1 MHSPSRGRRGRRLIA
16 VATVIATGAL
26 IPVVGSG
33 AAAVAQPA
41 APQGGSPAAAAKP
54 VQVTLVT
61 GDQVSVSTAAD
72 GRQSATI
79 TPAPGNPKTFQTVT
93 DPDGDLHVY
102 PASAF
107 SGLGAK
113 TLDQR
118 LFNVSQLLRDG
129 QADSEHDSLPVIV
142 SYDDEPSRTTLGK
155 RADRLPGSERGLVL
169 DRVDMAALHVDKSEA
184 ASFWKAAEPRTAAN
198 GRAAAAGSGVARIWY
213 DAPAKVSLDKSVPQ
227 IHAPE
232 AWAAGFDGTGTKVA
246 VLDTGID
253 LNHADVKDR
262 VVGSKSFVDTATVQ
276 DGHGHGTHVASTIA
290 GSGADSAGRLK
301 GVAPGAELLIGK
313 VLSDNGSG
321 PNSASIAGME
331 WAVDQGAD
339 IVSMS
344 LGDDEGTADD
354 PMSQAVERL
363 SATSDSLFV
372 VAAGNAGPGASTVG
386 SPGAAPSALTV
397 GAVDRTDALAG
408 FSSRGP
414 VGEDQAIKPDI
425 TAPGVDIVAAR
436 AAGTAMGTVVDAHYT
451 SASGTSMAT
460 PHVAGA
466 AAILAQR
473 HPDWAGARIKAELTS
488 HTTPSATYTVQEQGN
503 GRVDVAASLDAEV
516 DLSSPVD
523 FGMTWFQ
530 NSRPYEKLTR
540 TLTVS
545 NPTDTATT
553 VKLSAHTATGT
564 LAAGALTFGEDAVT
578 LTAGGS
584 TDVPVTL
591 DPNLLEPATYSGQI
605 TATTDSGATATSALG
620 FTKEAESYGLTV
632 GLHGRD
638 GAAPDSGLVVAM
650 GLDNDYYETFPV
662 ARQSSLELRV
672 PQGSYALFGAI
683 GTGDLGFRGGFSDA
697 YDLFSLPDVKV
708 AGEPVEVAVDATKA
722 TDFRL
727 DVSGDKRPRVNSGY
741 AHTLRRTTA
750 DGRSVAVSLEG
761 DAFMTTGHLGAIPAA
776 KPSSGKLVTSFYH
789 RERAPLMTAE
799 VTGRGGFTLT
809 PRTYEQFARFEGDR
823 TLTLVDVGRGSPEEV
838 AGADVK
844 GKVALVHYDAH
855 VVVEAAELLE
865 AAGAAAILQAPV
877 TDRAVYAVL
886 GEGLTI
892 PLAVLDHKDGTRLS
906 ARLAA
911 AGKSPVR
918 MTLHGDKESAFAYG
932 GQWDFEDTIPA
943 DLTVRAR
950 RGDFAKVTNV
960 FHGYGTEQVSS
971 YQQQVWS
978 GATSRLVVRVPEA
991 LLRGHQ
997 RDDYTYAK
1005 AGQAYR
1011 QGVGSSQYGA
1021 QMFGRTET
1029 YRPGRPVTEEWF
1041 APALRPAP
1049 VGGVFSCNL
1058 CSLDVGILPY
1068 PGNVGDSDPAHYT
1081 ENGAASQGFAFYRD
1095 GVEVPASTPWII
1107 KDKAVYRLDL
1117 DMNYTA
1123 ADGFADSTSHTEYS
1137 FPADAPQGMNEA
1149 ACKDFVDMAAAC
1161 QPMAAVLTRYD
1172 MKTDLLNRVKAGKKY
1187 TFTLDGYRATG
1198 WTGAKKLSG
1207 AKVSLSYDGGKT
1219 WKAADVR
1226 RLDSDSFRVS
1236 ATQPKLAKTNGHASI
1251 RAELWDAAGSRTVE
1265 TIDWAYGLK

>member
-1 MHSPSRGRRGRRLIA
+1 MNSPSRGRRGRRLIA
-16 VATVIATGAL
+16 IATVIATGAL

-33 AAAVAQPA
+33 TAAVAQPV
-41 APQGGSPAAAAKP
+41 APQGGSLPAAAKP

-61 GDQVSVSTAAD
+61 GDQVAVTTAAD

-79 TPAPGNPKTFQTVT
+79 TPAPGNPKNFQTVT

-102 PASAF
+102 PAAAL

-118 LFNVSQLLRDG
+118 LFNVSQLIRDG
-129 QADSEHDSLPVIV
+129 QADSRNDSLPVIV
-142 SYDDEPSRTTLGK
+142 SYGDQPSRATLGK

-198 GRAAAAGSGVARIWY
+198 GRAAAAGSGVAKIWY

-232 AWAAGFDGTGTKVA
+232 AWAAGFDGTGTKIA

-262 VVGSKSFVDTATVQ
+262 VVGSKSFVGTATVQ

-290 GSGADSAGRLK
+290 GSGAASAGRLK
-301 GVAPGAELLIGK
+301 GVAPGAELLVGK
-313 VLSDNGSG
+313 VLADSGSG
-321 PNSASIAGME
+321 ANSGVIAGME
-331 WAVDQGAD
+331 WAVEQGAD

-344 LGDDEGTADD
+344 LGDDGGTVDD
-354 PMSQAVERL
+354 PTSQALERL

-372 VAAGNAGPGASTVG
+372 VAAGNTGPGASTVG
-386 SPGAAPSALTV
+386 SPGVAPSALTV
-397 GAVDRTDALAG
+397 GAVDKSDVLAD

-414 VGEDQAIKPDI
+414 VGENQAIKPDI

-436 AAGTAMGTVVDAHYT
+436 AAGTAMGTVVDADYT
-451 SASGTSMAT
+451 SANGTSMAT

-466 AAILAQR
+466 AAILVQR
-473 HPDWAGARIKAELTS
+473 HPDWPGERIKAELTS
-488 HTTPSATYTVQEQGN
+488 HTTPSADYTVQEQGN
-503 GRVDVAASLDAEV
+503 GRVDVAASLDAKV

-523 FGMTWFQ
+523 FGMVWFQ
-530 NSRPYEKLTR
+530 KDRPYEKLTR

-545 NPTDTATT
+545 NPTGTATT
-553 VKLSAHTATGT
+553 VKLSAHTASGT
-564 LAAGALTFGEDAVT
+564 LTDGALTFDKDAVT
-578 LTAGGS
+578 LAADGS
-584 TDVPVTL
+584 TEVTVTL
-591 DPNLLEPATYSGQI
+591 DPNLLGPATYSGQI
-605 TATTDSGATATSALG
+605 TATTDGGATATSALG
-620 FTKEAESYGLTV
+620 FTKEAESYGLTI
-632 GLHGRD
+632 GLQGRD
-638 GAAPDSGLVVAM
+638 GAAPGSGLIVAM
-650 GLDNDYYETFPV
+650 GLDNDYYEAFPF
-662 ARQSSLELRV
+662 ARQGSLKLRM

-683 GTGDLGFRGGFSDA
+683 GTGDMGFYGGFSDA

-708 AGEPVEVAVDATKA
+708 SDEPVEVAVDATKA

-727 DVSGDKRPRVNSGY
+727 DVAGDQRPRVNSGY

-750 DGRSVAVSLEG
+750 DGRGAGIALEG
-761 DAFMTTGHLGAIPAA
+761 DAFVTSGHLGAIPAS

-809 PRTYEQFARFEGDR
+809 PRTYDQFVRFEGDR
-823 TLTLVDVGRGSPEEV
+823 KLTLVDVGSGSPEEI
-838 AGADVK
+838 ARADVK
-844 GKVALVHYDAH
+844 GKVALVHDDAH
-855 VVVEAAELLE
+855 YIIEAAELLE
-865 AAGAAAILQAPV
+865 AAGASAILRAPV
-877 TDRAVYAVL
+877 TDRPVYAVL

-892 PLAVLDHKDGTRLS
+892 PLAVLDYKDGTRLS

-911 AGKSPVR
+911 AGKSAVR
-918 MTLHGDKESAFAYG
+918 VTLHGDKESEFAYG
-932 GQWDFEDTIPA
+932 GQWDFENTIPA
-943 DLTVRAR
+943 DLTVKAR
-950 RGDFAKVTNV
+950 RGDFAKVTNA
-960 FHGYGTEQVSS
+960 FHGYGTEQASA

-991 LLRGHQ
+991 LLRGHE

-1011 QGVGSSQYGA
+1011 QAVGSDRVGA
-1021 QMFGRTET
+1021 LMFGRTET
-1029 YRPGRPVTEEWF
+1029 YRPGRSVTEDWF

-1049 VGGVFSCNL
+1049 VGSMFSCNL
-1058 CSLDVGILPY
+1058 CSSDVGIAPY

-1081 ENGAASQGFAFYRD
+1081 EYGSASQGFAFYRD

-1107 KDKAVYRLDL
+1107 KDKAAYRLDL
-1117 DMNYTA
+1117 DMNYRA

-1137 FPADAPQGMNEA
+1137 FTADAPQGMNEV
-1149 ACKDFVDMAAAC
+1149 ACKDFVGMAAAC
-1161 QPMAAVLTRYD
+1161 QPMAAILTHYD
-1172 MKTDLLNRVKAGKKY
+1172 MKTDLLNRVQAAKKY

-1198 WTGAKKLSG
+1198 WTGSKKLAG

-1236 ATQPKLAKTNGHASI
+1236 AQQPKLAKTNGHASI
-1251 RAELWDAAGSRTVE
+1251 RTELWDTAGSRTVE

>member
-26 IPVVGSG
+26 IPAVGSG

-41 APQGGSPAAAAKP
+41 APQGGSLPAAAKP

-61 GDQVSVSTAAD
+61 GDRVSVTTATD

-79 TPAPGNPKTFQTVT
+79 TPAPGNPKNFQTVT

-102 PASAF
+102 PASAL

-113 TLDQR
+113 TLDRR
-118 LFNVSQLLRDG
+118 LFNVSQLIRDG
-129 QADSEHDSLPVIV
+129 QSDSRGDSLPVIV
-142 SYDDEPSRTTLGK
+142 SYDDKPSRSTLGK

-184 ASFWKAAEPRTAAN
+184 ASFWKAAAPRTADN
-198 GRAAAAGSGVARIWY
+198 GRAAAAGSAVARIWY

-262 VVGSKSFVDTATVQ
+262 VVGSKSFVGTATVQ

-290 GSGADSAGRLK
+290 GSGAASGGRLK
-301 GVAPGAELLIGK
+301 GVAPGAELLVGK
-313 VLSDNGSG
+313 VLADSGSG
-321 PNSASIAGME
+321 ANSGVIAGME
-331 WAVDQGAD
+331 WAVEQGAD

-344 LGDDEGTADD
+344 LGDDAGTADD
-354 PMSQAVERL
+354 PTSQALERL

-372 VAAGNAGPGASTVG
+372 VAAGNTGPGASTVG

-397 GAVDRTDALAG
+397 GAVDRADALAD

-414 VGEDQAIKPDI
+414 VGENQAIKPDI

-436 AAGTAMGTVVDAHYT
+436 AAGTAMGTVVDADYT

-473 HPDWAGARIKAELTS
+473 HPDWPGARIKAELTS
-488 HTTPSATYTVQEQGN
+488 HTTPSADYTVQEQGN
-503 GRVDVAASLDAEV
+503 GRVDVAASLDAKV

-523 FGMTWFQ
+523 FGMIWFQ
-530 NSRPYEKLTR
+530 KDRPYDKQTR

-553 VKLSAHTATGT
+553 VKLSAHTSTGTLTEGALTFDKDAVT
-564 LAAGALTFGEDAVT
+564 LAAG
-578 LTAGGS
+578 GS
-584 TDVPVTL
+584 TEVTATL
-591 DPNLLEPATYSGQI
+591 DPNLLAPATYSGQI
-605 TATTDSGATATSALG
+605 TATTDGGATATSALG
-620 FTKEAESYGLTV
+620 FTKETESYGLTV

-638 GAAPDSGLVVAM
+638 GAAPDNGLIVVM
-650 GLDNDYYETFPV
+650 GVDNDYYESFPV
-662 ARQSSLELRV
+662 GRQSSLKLRV

-683 GTGDLGFRGGFSDA
+683 GTGDMGFRGGFSDA
-697 YDLFSLPDVKV
+697 FDLFSLPDVKV
-708 AGEPVEVAVDATKA
+708 SDEPVEVAVDATKA
-722 TDFRL
+722 TDFRI
-727 DVSGDKRPRVNSGY
+727 DVAGDKRPRVNSGY
-741 AHTLRRTTA
+741 AHTLRRTA
-750 DGRSVAVSLEG
+750 GGRSAGVSLEG
-761 DAFMTTGHLGAIPAA
+761 DAFMTSGHLGAIPAG

-799 VTGRGGFTLT
+799 VTGRGGFTLI
-809 PRTYEQFARFEGDR
+809 PRTYEQFARFDGDR
-823 TLTLVDVGRGSPEEV
+823 RLTLVDVGSGSPEEI
-838 AGADVK
+838 ARADVK
-844 GKVALVHYDAH
+844 GKVALVHDDAH
-855 VVVEAAELLE
+855 YIIEAAELLE
-865 AAGAAAILQAPV
+865 KAGAAAILRAPV
-877 TDRAVYAVL
+877 TDRPVYAVL

-892 PLAVLDHKDGTRLS
+892 PLAVLDHKDGTRL
-906 ARLAA
+906 ADRLAE

-918 MTLHGDKESAFAYG
+918 VTLHGDKESAFAYG
-932 GQWDFEDTIPA
+932 GQWDFENTIPA

-950 RGDFAKVTNV
+950 RADFAKVTNR
-960 FHGYGTEQVSS
+960 FHSYGTEQGSY
-971 YQQQVWS
+971 YQQQIWS
-978 GATSRLVVRVPEA
+978 GATSRLVVRVPEP
-991 LLRGHQ
+991 LLRGHE
-997 RDDYTYAK
+997 RDDYVYAK
-1005 AGQAYR
+1005 AGQVYR
-1011 QGVGSSQYGA
+1011 QGVGTFRFGPE
-1021 QMFGRTET
+1021 MFGRTET
-1029 YRPGRPVTEEWF
+1029 YRPGRSVTEEWF
-1041 APALRPAP
+1041 APGLHPAP
-1049 VGGVFSCNL
+1049 VGHELSCNF
-1058 CSLDVGILPY
+1058 CSTDAGLIPY
-1068 PGNVGDSDPAHYT
+1068 PGRAGDSDPAHYSEGGPT
-1081 ENGAASQGFAFYRD
+1081 DQGFAFYRD

-1117 DMNYTA
+1117 DMTYEA
-1123 ADGFADSTSHTEYS
+1123 AGGFADSTSHSEYT

-1149 ACKDFVDMAAAC
+1149 ECKDFVGMVASC
-1161 QPMAAVLTRYD
+1161 EPMAVILPHYG
-1172 MKTDLLNRVKAGKKY
+1172 METDLLNRVKAGKTH
-1187 TFTLDGYRATG
+1187 TFTLDGYRASG
-1198 WTGAKKLSG
+1198 WTGTKKLAG

-1236 ATQPKLAKTNGHASI
+1236 AEHPKLAKTNGHASV

>member
-1 MHSPSRGRRGRRLIA
+1 MRNPSRGRRGRRLIA

-33 AAAVAQPA
+33 TTAVAQPA
-41 APQGGSPAAAAKP
+41 APRGGSLPAAAKP

-61 GDQVSVSTAAD
+61 GDQVAVTTATD

-79 TPAPGNPKTFQTVT
+79 TPAPGNPNAFQTVT

-118 LFNVSQLLRDG
+118 LFNVSQLIRDG
-129 QADSEHDSLPVIV
+129 QTDSKHDSLPVIV
-142 SYDDEPSRTTLGK
+142 SYDDEPSRSTLGK

-184 ASFWKAAEPRTAAN
+184 ASFWKAAAPRTSAK

-262 VVGSKSFVDTATVQ
+262 VVGSKSFVGTATVQ

-290 GSGADSAGRLK
+290 GSGAESGGRLK
-301 GVAPGAELLIGK
+301 GVAPGAELLVGK
-313 VLSDNGSG
+313 VLADSGSG
-321 PNSASIAGME
+321 ANSGVIAGME
-331 WAVDQGAD
+331 WAVEQGAD

-344 LGDDEGTADD
+344 LGDDAGTADD
-354 PMSQAVERL
+354 PTSQALERL

-372 VAAGNAGPGASTVG
+372 VAAGNTGPGASTVG

-397 GAVDRTDALAG
+397 GAVDRADALAD

-436 AAGTAMGTVVDAHYT
+436 AAGTAMGTVVDANYT

-473 HPDWAGARIKAELTS
+473 HPDWPGTRIKAELTS
-488 HTTPSATYTVQEQGN
+488 HTTPSADYTVQEQGN
-503 GRVDVAASLDAEV
+503 GRVDVAASLDAKV

-523 FGMTWFQ
+523 FGMVWFQ
-530 NSRPYEKLTR
+530 KDRPYEKLTR

-564 LAAGALTFGEDAVT
+564 LAEGALTFGEDTVT
-578 LTAGGS
+578 LAAGGS
-584 TDVPVTL
+584 KKVTVTL

-605 TATTDSGATATSALG
+605 TATTDGGATATSALG
-620 FTKEAESYGLTV
+620 FTKETESYGLTV
-632 GLHGRD
+632 GLQGRD
-638 GAAPDSGLVVAM
+638 GTAPDNGLIVVM
-650 GLDNDYYETFPV
+650 GVDNDYYESFPI
-662 ARQSSLELRV
+662 ARQDSLKLRV
-672 PQGSYALFGAI
+672 HQGSYALFGAI
-683 GTGDLGFRGGFSDA
+683 GTGDMGFHGGFADA
-697 YDLFSLPDVKV
+697 FDLFSLPDVKV
-708 AGEPVEVAVDATKA
+708 SDEPVEATVDATKA
-722 TDFRL
+722 TDFRI
-727 DVSGDKRPRVNSGY
+727 DVPGDKRPRVNSGY
-741 AHTLRRTTA
+741 SHTLRRTA
-750 DGRSVAVSLEG
+750 GGRSAGISLDG
-761 DAFMTTGHLGAIPAA
+761 DAFMTSGHLGAIPAG
-776 KPSSGKLVTSFYH
+776 KPSSGKLDTSFYH

-809 PRTYEQFARFEGDR
+809 PRTYDQFTRFDGDR
-823 TLTLVDVGRGSPEEV
+823 HLTLVDVGSGSPEEI
-838 AGADVK
+838 ARADVK
-844 GKVALVHYDAH
+844 GKVALVHDDAH
-855 VVVEAAELLE
+855 YIIEAAELLE
-865 AAGAAAILQAPV
+865 AAGAAAILRAPV
-877 TDRAVYAVL
+877 TDRPVYAVL

-892 PLAVLDHKDGTRLS
+892 PLAVLDHKDGTKLS

-918 MTLHGDKESAFAYG
+918 VTLHGDKESEFAYG
-932 GQWDFEDTIPA
+932 GQWDFENTIPA
-943 DLTVRAR
+943 DLTVKAR

-960 FHGYGTEQVSS
+960 FHGYGTEQASA

-997 RDDYTYAK
+997 RDDYIYAK

-1011 QGVGSSQYGA
+1011 QGVGASRYGA

-1029 YRPGRPVTEEWF
+1029 YRPGRSVTEDWF
-1041 APALRPAP
+1041 APALHPAP
-1049 VGGVFSCNL
+1049 VGSWISCNL
-1058 CSLDVGILPY
+1058 CSSDVGIAPY

-1081 ENGAASQGFAFYRD
+1081 EYGAASQGFAFYRN

-1117 DMNYTA
+1117 DMNYAA

-1137 FPADAPQGMNEA
+1137 FPADAPQGMNEV

-1161 QPMAAVLTRYD
+1161 QPMAAILTHYG
-1172 MKTDLLNRVKAGKKY
+1172 MKTDLLNRVKAGKKH
-1187 TFTLDGYRATG
+1187 TFTFDGYRATG
-1198 WTGAKKLSG
+1198 WTGSKKLAG

-1226 RLDSDSFRVS
+1226 RLDSDSFQVS
-1236 ATQPKLAKTNGHASI
+1236 AQQPKLAKTNGHASI
-1251 RAELWDAAGSRTVE
+1251 RSELWDTAGSRTVE